1 MKGIEPNP
9 IRTDNLQ
16 EIPSWNLTRYRCA
29 MGPVEEF
36 RKTESSI
43 SLILASRPSS
53 FNKEKPQTFDTYC
66 EALVIDKM
74 CLLPR
79 VDESRSDT
87 NDLLEKR
94 LAAAPAHSILKS
106 GFGWSRLDLADL
118 GFSITVFMI
127 YSTRA
132 ILYNYI
138 FPPSPDKMPS
148 IRGTI
153 TFLLGQALLATASP
167 VEVEKRQCPGIHV
180 FGARE
185 TTVGPGYGSSAT
197 VVNLIINSHPGT
209 TAEPIN
215 YPACG
220 GQASCGGISY
230 ANSVVAGI
238 NAVVTAVNNY
248 HNACPN
254 TMLVLVGYSQVVI
267 SRGDPSQGYPNTAV
281 PLSAGAVSAIRA
293 AIFMGDPR
301 YVYGLAYNVGT
312 CAAQGFDPRP
322 VGFVCPNGS
331 KIKSY
336 CDAADPYCC
345 NGNNANVHQ
354 GYGQEYGQQAL
365 AFVNSKL
372 V

>member
-1 MKGIEPNP
+1 
-9 IRTDNLQ
+9 
-16 EIPSWNLTRYRCA
+16 
-29 MGPVEEF
+29 
-36 RKTESSI
+36 
-43 SLILASRPSS
+43 
-53 FNKEKPQTFDTYC
+53 
-66 EALVIDKM
+66 
-74 CLLPR
+74 
-79 VDESRSDT
+79 
-87 NDLLEKR
+87 
-94 LAAAPAHSILKS
+94 
-106 GFGWSRLDLADL
+106 
-118 GFSITVFMI
+118 
-127 YSTRA
+127 
-132 ILYNYI
+132 
-138 FPPSPDKMPS
+138 MPS
-148 IRGTI
+148 VKNTI
-153 TFLLGQALLATASP
+153 TFLLSQALLATASP

-209 TAEPIN
+209 TAEPIS

-238 NAVVTAVNNY
+238 NAVVTAGGQIMD
-248 HNACPN
+248 NALC
-254 TMLVLVGYSQVVI
+254 GG
-267 SRGDPSQGYPNTAV
+267 GDPSQGYPNTAV

-301 YVYGLAYNVGT
+301 YVRGLAYNVGT
-312 CAAQGFDPRP
+312 CAAQGVRIHYPRKSQNFYQDSVFNTCILLYQFDPRP